1 MLQLNLKKMKME
13 KNVSNLILSV
23 TLLLLSITQLQSQT
37 KRVLFIGNSYTS
49 VNNLPQTIASV
60 ASSVGDNLIF
70 DSNTPGGYRFMDH
83 ATNPTTLQKIGIG
96 NWDYVVLQEQSQ
108 YPSFPDWQV
117 EQDVYPYAQSLNN
130 AILNANQCT
139 ETIFYMTWGRKNGD
153 AQNCPNLPEVCT
165 YLGMDNLL
173 NARYRTMAQDN
184 NAILSPVGA
193 VWRYIRQNF
202 PTIELYQADESHPS
216 VAGTYAAACAFYT
229 VIYRKDPTLIT
240 FNSTLSASVAQN
252 IKNATKLV
260 VYNNLAEWHVG
271 TYDPVAQFNFTVS
284 GEQVYFNNTS
294 LMASAY
300 NWDFGDG
307 SSSFEINPSHTYSS
321 TGIFTVKL
329 KATNCGIENNYIQ
342 NITISQ
348 LNTEIPANNDANLLI
363 YPNPTNATLNI
374 QLGNDLTINSL
385 KIYDIFGKLIIE
397 ESQNFNQINV
407 ENFNTGVYIIEV
419 VSDEKIY
426 KNKFVKI

>member
-1 MLQLNLKKMKME
+1 MNMKK
-13 KNVSNLILSV
+13 NISILIF

-117 EQDVYPYAQSLNN
+117 EEEVYPYAQSLNT
-130 AILNANQCT
+130 AILNANPCT

-173 NARYRTMAQDN
+173 DARYRTMAQDN
-184 NAILSPVGA
+184 NAIVSPVGA

-202 PTIELYQADESHPS
+202 PSIELYQADESHPS

-240 FNSTLSASVAQN
+240 FNSTLSATVAQN

-260 VYNNLAEWHVG
+260 VYNNLAEWRVG
-271 TYDPVAQFNFTVS
+271 TYDPVPQFNFTIS
-284 GEQVYFNNTS
+284 GGQVTFNNTS
-294 LMASAY
+294 LRASSY
-300 NWDFGDG
+300 IWDFGDG
-307 SSSFEINPSHTYSS
+307 TSSVESNPTHTYA
-321 TGIFTVKL
+321 TAGTFAVKL
-329 KATNCGIENNYIQ
+329 RATKCGIEKHIIQ
-342 NITISQ
+342 NVSISQ
-348 LNTEIPANNDANLLI
+348 LNTEIPANNDTNLLI

-397 ESQNFNQINV
+397 KTENLNQINV
-407 ENFNTGVYIIEV
+407 ENFSKGVYILEII
-419 VSDEKIY
+419 SDGEIF
-426 KNKFVKI
+426 KNKFFKI

>member
-1 MLQLNLKKMKME
+1 MKK
-13 KNVSNLILSV
+13 NISILIF

-117 EQDVYPYAQSLNN
+117 EEEVYPYAQSLNT
-130 AILNANQCT
+130 AILNANPCT

-184 NAILSPVGA
+184 NAIVSPVGA

-202 PTIELYQADESHPS
+202 PSIELYQADESHPS

-240 FNSTLSASVAQN
+240 FDSTLSATVAQN

-260 VYNNLAEWHVG
+260 VYNNLAEWRVG
-271 TYDPVAQFNFTVS
+271 TYDPVPQFNFTIS
-284 GEQVYFNNTS
+284 GGQVTFNNTS
-294 LMASAY
+294 LRASSY
-300 NWDFGDG
+300 IWDFGDG
-307 SSSFEINPSHTYSS
+307 TSSVESNPTHTYA
-321 TGIFTVKL
+321 TAGTFAVKL
-329 KATNCGIENNYIQ
+329 RATKCGIEKHIIQ
-342 NITISQ
+342 NVSISQ
-348 LNTEIPANNDANLLI
+348 LNTEIPANNDTNLLI

-397 ESQNFNQINV
+397 KTENLNQINV
-407 ENFNTGVYIIEV
+407 ENFSKGVYILEII
-419 VSDEKIY
+419 SDGEIF
-426 KNKFVKI
+426 KNKFFKI

>member
-1 MLQLNLKKMKME
+1 MNMKK
-13 KNVSNLILSV
+13 NISILIF

-117 EQDVYPYAQSLNN
+117 EEEVYPYAQSLNT
-130 AILNANQCT
+130 AILNANPCT

-173 NARYRTMAQDN
+173 NARYRAMAQDN
-184 NAILSPVGA
+184 NAIVSPVGA

-202 PTIELYQADESHPS
+202 PSIELYQADESHPS

-240 FNSTLSASVAQN
+240 FNSTLSPTVAQN

-260 VYNNLAEWHVG
+260 VYNNLAEWRVG
-271 TYDPVAQFNFTVS
+271 TYDPVPQFNFTIS
-284 GEQVYFNNTS
+284 GGQVTFNNTS
-294 LMASAY
+294 LRASSY
-300 NWDFGDG
+300 IWDFGDG
-307 SSSFEINPSHTYSS
+307 TSSVESNPTHTYA
-321 TGIFTVKL
+321 TAGTFAVKL
-329 KATNCGIENNYIQ
+329 RATKCGIEKHTIQ
-342 NITISQ
+342 NVSISQ
-348 LNTEIPANNDANLLI
+348 LNTEIPANNDTNLLI

-374 QLGNDLTINSL
+374 QLGNDLTINGL

-397 ESQNFNQINV
+397 ETENFNQINV
-407 ENFNTGVYIIEV
+407 ENFSKGVYILEIT
-419 VSDEKIY
+419 SDGKIF
-426 KNKFVKI
+426 KNKFFKI

>member
-1 MLQLNLKKMKME
+1 MF
-13 KNVSNLILSV
+13 
-23 TLLLLSITQLQSQT
+23 LLLSISQVQSQT

-70 DSNTPGGYRFMDH
+70 DSNTPGGYRFLDH
-83 ATNPTTLQKIGIG
+83 STNPTTLQKIGIG

-108 YPSFPDWQV
+108 YPSFPEWQV

-130 AILNANQCT
+130 AILNANPCT

-307 SSSFEINPSHTYSS
+307 SSSFEIKTSLKRNTSTAFCILSTGTYSY
-321 TGIFTVKL
+321 L
-329 KATNCGIENNYIQ
+329 
-342 NITISQ
+342 
-348 LNTEIPANNDANLLI
+348 P
-363 YPNPTNATLNI
+363 
-374 QLGNDLTINSL
+374 
-385 KIYDIFGKLIIE
+385 
-397 ESQNFNQINV
+397 
-407 ENFNTGVYIIEV
+407 
-419 VSDEKIY
+419 
-426 KNKFVKI
+426 

>member
-1 MLQLNLKKMKME
+1 MLQFNLKKMKMK
-13 KNVSNLILSV
+13 KNVLILIF

-117 EQDVYPYAQSLNN
+117 EEEVYPYAQSLNT
-130 AILNANQCT
+130 AILNANPCT

-153 AQNCPNLPEVCT
+153 AQNCPFLPDVCT

-184 NAILSPVGA
+184 NAIVSPVGA

-202 PTIELYQADESHPS
+202 PSIELYQADESHPS

-240 FNSTLSASVAQN
+240 FNSTLSPTVAQN
-252 IKNATKLV
+252 IKNATKLI
-260 VYNNLAEWHVG
+260 VYNNLAEWRVG
-271 TYDPVAQFNFTVS
+271 TYDPIPQFNFTIS
-284 GEQVYFNNTS
+284 GGQVTFNNTS
-294 LMASAY
+294 LRASSY
-300 NWDFGDG
+300 IWDFGDST
-307 SSSFEINPSHTYSS
+307 SSIESNPTHTYAT
-321 TGIFTVKL
+321 TGTFAVKL
-329 KATNCGIENNYIQ
+329 RASKCGIEKHLIQ
-342 NITISQ
+342 NVTISQ

-385 KIYDIFGKLIIE
+385 KIYDIFGKQIIE
-397 ESQNFNQINV
+397 ETENTNQVDIRNLSNGIYIV
-407 ENFNTGVYIIEV
+407 EVESEGIVFRKKII
-419 VSDEKIY
+419 
-426 KNKFVKI
+426 KN

>member
-1 MLQLNLKKMKME
+1 
-13 KNVSNLILSV
+13 
-23 TLLLLSITQLQSQT
+23 
-37 KRVLFIGNSYTS
+37 
-49 VNNLPQTIASV
+49 
-60 ASSVGDNLIF
+60 
-70 DSNTPGGYRFMDH
+70 
-83 ATNPTTLQKIGIG
+83 
-96 NWDYVVLQEQSQ
+96 
-108 YPSFPDWQV
+108 
-117 EQDVYPYAQSLNN
+117 
-130 AILNANQCT
+130 
-139 ETIFYMTWGRKNGD
+139 MTWGRKNGD
-153 AQNCPNLPEVCT
+153 AQNCPFLPDVCT

-184 NAILSPVGA
+184 NAIVSPVGA

-202 PTIELYQADESHPS
+202 PSIELYQADESHPS

-260 VYNNLAEWHVG
+260 VYNNLGEWHVG

-321 TGIFTVKL
+321 SGTFTVNL
-329 KATNCGIENNYIQ
+329 KATNCGIENNFIQ
-342 NITISQ
+342 NVTISQ
-348 LNTEIPANNDANLLI
+348 LNIENPENNDANLLI

-385 KIYDIFGKLIIE
+385 KIYDIFGKQIIE
-397 ESQNFNQINV
+397 ETENTNQVDIRNLSNGIYIV
-407 ENFNTGVYIIEV
+407 EVESEGIVFRKKII
-419 VSDEKIY
+419 
-426 KNKFVKI
+426 KN

>member
-1 MLQLNLKKMKME
+1 MNMKK
-13 KNVSNLILSV
+13 NISILIF

-117 EQDVYPYAQSLNN
+117 EEEVYPYAQSLNT
-130 AILNANQCT
+130 AILNANPCT

-184 NAILSPVGA
+184 NAIVSPVGA

-202 PTIELYQADESHPS
+202 PSIELYQADESHPS

-321 TGIFTVKL
+321 SGTFTVNL
-329 KATNCGIENNYIQ
+329 KATNCGIENNFIQ
-342 NITISQ
+342 NVTISQ
-348 LNTEIPANNDANLLI
+348 LNIENPENNDTNLLI

-397 ESQNFNQINV
+397 KTENLNQINV
-407 ENFNTGVYIIEV
+407 ENFSKGVYILEII
-419 VSDEKIY
+419 SDGEIF
-426 KNKFVKI
+426 KNKFFKI

>member
-1 MLQLNLKKMKME
+1 MK

-70 DSNTPGGYRFMDH
+70 DSNTPGGYRFLDH
-83 ATNPTTLQKIGIG
+83 STNPTTLQKIGIG

-108 YPSFPDWQV
+108 YPSFPEWQV

-130 AILNANQCT
+130 AILNANPCT

-271 TYDPVAQFNFTVS
+271 TYDPFAQFNFTVS

-348 LNTEIPANNDANLLI
+348 LNIENPEKTNSSLLI
-363 YPNPTNATLNI
+363 YQNPTNSMLFI
-374 QLGNDLTINSL
+374 QLENDIPINNL
-385 KIYDIFGKLIIE
+385 RIYDIFGKLIIE
-397 ESQNFNQINV
+397 KTENFNQINV
-407 ENFNTGVYIIEV
+407 ENFSKGVYILEII
-419 VSDEKIY
+419 SDGKIF
-426 KNKFVKI
+426 KNKFFKI

>member
-1 MLQLNLKKMKME
+1 ME

>member
-1 MLQLNLKKMKME
+1 MLQFNLKKMKMK
-13 KNVSNLILSV
+13 KNISILIF

-117 EQDVYPYAQSLNN
+117 EEEVYPYAQSLNT
-130 AILNANQCT
+130 AILNANPCT

-184 NAILSPVGA
+184 NAIVSPVGA

-202 PTIELYQADESHPS
+202 PSIELYQADESHPS

-240 FNSTLSASVAQN
+240 FNSTLSATVAQN

-260 VYNNLAEWHVG
+260 VYNNLAEWRVG
-271 TYDPVAQFNFTVS
+271 TYDPVPQFNFTIS
-284 GEQVYFNNTS
+284 GGQVTFNNTS
-294 LMASAY
+294 LRASSY
-300 NWDFGDG
+300 IWDFGDG
-307 SSSFEINPSHTYSS
+307 TSSVESNPTHTYA
-321 TGIFTVKL
+321 TAGTFAVKL
-329 KATNCGIENNYIQ
+329 RATKCGIEKHIIQ
-342 NITISQ
+342 NVSISQ

-397 ESQNFNQINV
+397 KTENLNQINV
-407 ENFNTGVYIIEV
+407 ENFSKGVYILEII
-419 VSDEKIY
+419 SDGEIF
-426 KNKFVKI
+426 KNKFFKI

>member
-1 MLQLNLKKMKME
+1 MKK
-13 KNVSNLILSV
+13 NISILIF

-117 EQDVYPYAQSLNN
+117 EEEVYPYAQSLNT
-130 AILNANQCT
+130 AILNANPCT

-173 NARYRTMAQDN
+173 DARYRTMAQDN
-184 NAILSPVGA
+184 NAIVSPVGA

-202 PTIELYQADESHPS
+202 PSIELYQADESHPS

-240 FNSTLSASVAQN
+240 FNSTLSATVAQN

-260 VYNNLAEWHVG
+260 VYNNLAEWRVG
-271 TYDPVAQFNFTVS
+271 TYDPVPQFNFTIS
-284 GEQVYFNNTS
+284 GGQVTFNNTS
-294 LMASAY
+294 LRASSY
-300 NWDFGDG
+300 IWDFGDG
-307 SSSFEINPSHTYSS
+307 TSSVESNPTHTYA
-321 TGIFTVKL
+321 TAGTFAVKL
-329 KATNCGIENNYIQ
+329 RATKCGIEKHIIQ
-342 NITISQ
+342 NVSISQ
-348 LNTEIPANNDANLLI
+348 LNTEIPANNDTNLLI

-397 ESQNFNQINV
+397 KTENLNQINV
-407 ENFNTGVYIIEV
+407 ENFSKGVYILEII
-419 VSDEKIY
+419 SDGEIF
-426 KNKFVKI
+426 KNKFFKI

>member
-1 MLQLNLKKMKME
+1 
-13 KNVSNLILSV
+13 
-23 TLLLLSITQLQSQT
+23 
-37 KRVLFIGNSYTS
+37 
-49 VNNLPQTIASV
+49 
-60 ASSVGDNLIF
+60 
-70 DSNTPGGYRFMDH
+70 
-83 ATNPTTLQKIGIG
+83 
-96 NWDYVVLQEQSQ
+96 
-108 YPSFPDWQV
+108 
-117 EQDVYPYAQSLNN
+117 
-130 AILNANQCT
+130 
-139 ETIFYMTWGRKNGD
+139 MTWGRKNGD
-153 AQNCPNLPEVCT
+153 AQNCPNLPKVCT

-271 TYDPVAQFNFTVS
+271 TYDPFAQFNFTVS

-397 ESQNFNQINV
+397 ETQNFNQINV
-407 ENFNTGVYIIEV
+407 ENFTTGVYIIEV

-426 KNKFVKI
+426 KNKFIKI